1 MLAPISG
8 SRRDGKSSFR
18 TLTRYLTES
27 LNPETGKIMPRGE
40 HVLSDSLLSY
50 ETAVPEMRS
59 VAFQNPRVADPIFH
73 YQLCWRPG
81 EQPSREKWEEA
92 ARKTIRDLG
101 FSEHQFLVVSHND
114 REHFHVHVLINRV
127 HPETY
132 RAHTPLFSKR
142 ELDKSL
148 REIEHAQGWTQ
159 SPGLYRWDSQLGRA
173 VKNSREDMEAQR
185 ARANVGRSAQKLE
198 HFQDAESLEAY
209 AKGAAKDVHDV
220 ILRGG
225 RWQDLHT
232 VLKIS
237 HGLEIEKAEQG
248 GYTVRVIDSDI
259 RVKASKV
266 FRGDFSGKENRAR
279 TEKQLGEWQPPG
291 LNREL
296 PDSERTY
303 QPKRDP
309 AHRAER
315 SAERAKQRDQLKG
328 EYRGY
333 RAGALKA
340 VAEARKRGSVEFRKL
355 ATSQREERASV
366 RARRISPLEKQI
378 IRSEMAAAAVRDRAA
393 LKQKQ
398 LEERAKLKPKTYRE
412 WVIEQAQKCN
422 AAAIGQVRGFMYQD
436 RRRAGLGR
444 HWEGEV
450 SIQSGEGTDWR
461 EWSDTPDEEIARLR
475 KLYGDLRTLKGAFDV
490 RTGWITFQLNGKDAL
505 MDVGSRIAL
514 LNLNEANEATIV
526 AGLELAVQKFGT
538 RLEVHGNDSQK
549 KEIAL
554 AAAKHGMNVEF
565 ADRTTQQFYQLA
577 KDANARDFG
586 R

>member
-27 LNPETGKIMPRGE
+27 LNPETGEIMPRGE

-148 REIEHAQGWTQ
+148 REIEHAQGWKT

-185 ARANVGRSAQKLE
+185 ARANVGRAAQKLE

-209 AKGAAKDVHDV
+209 AKGAPAKELREMLRQGGHSWQDVHT
-220 ILRGG
+220 R
-225 RWQDLHT
+225 
-232 VLKIS
+232 LKK
-237 HGLEIEKAEQG
+237 HGLEIEKAEKG
-248 GYTVRVIDSDI
+248 GYTVHAIDREI
-259 RVKASKV
+259 RVKASSV
-266 FRGDFSGKENRAR
+266 FRDNFSGAGNRAQ
-279 TEKQLGEWQPPG
+279 TEKQLGEWKPPQRHIQ
-291 LNREL
+291 LRNAEQ
-296 PDSERTY
+296 TY

-315 SAERAKQRDQLKG
+315 AAERAAQREQLKS

-333 RAGALKA
+333 RTEALKA
-340 VAEARKRGSVEFRKL
+340 VVKDRKRGGEELRKL
-355 ATSQREERASV
+355 AKAQQEERAAV
-366 RARRISPLEKQI
+366 RARRLSPLEKRVL
-378 IRSEMAAAAVRDRAA
+378 RSEMAAAAVRDRAA

-398 LEERAKLKPKTYRE
+398 MDESAKLKPKTYRE

-422 AAAIGQVRGFMYQD
+422 AAAIGQVRGFIYQD
-436 RRRAGLGR
+436 RRRAVLGR
-444 HWEGEV
+444 HWEGEL
-450 SIQSGEGTDWR
+450 SIQSAEGTDRR
-461 EWSDTPDEEIARLR
+461 EWSDTPDDEEIAQLR

-490 RTGWITFQLNGKDAL
+490 RTGWITFQLFCGA
-505 MDVGSRIAL
+505 
-514 LNLNEANEATIV
+514 EHYV
-526 AGLELAVQKFGT
+526 AQERSACDF
-538 RLEVHGNDSQK
+538 RMAHGC
-549 KEIAL
+549 
-554 AAAKHGMNVEF
+554 
-565 ADRTTQQFYQLA
+565 
-577 KDANARDFG
+577 
-586 R
+586 